1 MSNTNGNEKWDQ
13 EQRKQMM
20 KTEKSSGEKN
30 DFLYIECTEL
40 SKLLTEQSI
49 YTERMNYNS
58 STN

>member
-1 MSNTNGNEKWDQ
+1 
-13 EQRKQMM
+13 MM

>member
-1 MSNTNGNEKWDQ
+1 MEMRNEIKNR
-13 EQRKQMM
+13 EKQRM

-30 DFLYIECTEL
+30 DLLYIECTEL

>member
-1 MSNTNGNEKWDQ
+1 MRSRTE
-13 EQRKQMM
+13 
-20 KTEKSSGEKN
+20 KTEDENREVFWREKN
-30 DFLYIECTEL
+30 DLLYIECTEL